1 MAAAPAPAP
10 APAPLLLNSIYNT
23 PPSNIITA
31 IKIAPIF
38 LKNDS
43 PKLVPL
49 NADTP
54 LSADDE
60 KNPPTLLAPDAPASL
75 IAVSA
80 FDTRSIDLIE

>member
-1 MAAAPAPAP
+1 
-10 APAPLLLNSIYNT
+10 
-23 PPSNIITA
+23 
-31 IKIAPIF
+31 

-80 FDTRSIDLIE
+80 FDTRSID